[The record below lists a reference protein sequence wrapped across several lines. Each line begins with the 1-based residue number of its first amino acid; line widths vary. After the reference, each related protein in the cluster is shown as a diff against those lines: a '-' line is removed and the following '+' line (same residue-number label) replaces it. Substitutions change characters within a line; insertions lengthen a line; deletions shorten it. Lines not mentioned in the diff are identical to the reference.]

1 MKAKCEEAGVIFCRD
16 QLEYPGDGF
25 QYLCNILDTGFL
37 STVEGMKW
45 QNDFINGDAT
55 VAGTPEMMESL
66 QLLERRRNLG
76 MLNGDGTPDEDNA
89 TRMQMIEGNTL
100 FLVGNSNNLSAEA
113 EAKDEFLLMPYLS
126 EDGNQ
131 NVFVLNVSRYVGL
144 NKDLGENEKKLKDEE
159 KTKISAITAD
169 SRQLC
174 EEKQYADNTKSRSVP
189 V

>member
-1 MKAKCEEAGVIFCRD
+1 
-16 QLEYPGDGF
+16 
-25 QYLCNILDTGFL
+25 
-37 STVEGMKW
+37 MKW

-89 TRMQMIEGNTL
+89 TRM
-100 FLVGNSNNLSAEA
+100 
-113 EAKDEFLLMPYLS
+113 PYLS

-159 KTKISAITAD
+159 KTKISAITAG

>member
-89 TRMQMIEGNTL
+89 TRM
-100 FLVGNSNNLSAEA
+100 
-113 EAKDEFLLMPYLS
+113 PYLS

-144 NKDLGENEKKLKDEE
+144 NKDLGENEKKLKSVRLQPAAGSYVKKNSMQITQSRDLFLYKTLGRTE
-159 KTKISAITAD
+159 KP
-169 SRQLC
+169 
-174 EEKQYADNTKSRSVP
+174 KSEDRSGGSSTHSSSSGKTHGGGGGKF
-189 V
+189 

>member
-55 VAGTPEMMESL
+55 VASTPEMMESL

-89 TRMQMIEGNTL
+89 TR
-100 FLVGNSNNLSAEA
+100 
-113 EAKDEFLLMPYLS
+113 MPYLS

-159 KTKISAITAD
+159 KTKISAITAG

>member
-55 VAGTPEMMESL
+55 VSGTPEMMESL

-89 TRMQMIEGNTL
+89 TRM
-100 FLVGNSNNLSAEA
+100 S
-113 EAKDEFLLMPYLS
+113 YLS

-159 KTKISAITAD
+159 KTKISAITAG